1 MINDETGPVT
11 FPEARAGRAGGHE
24 YVNDYLGGING
35 HPIQIDNCVS
45 DASPA
50 TSARCANELIAKK
63 PIAILGAADV
73 GAPATIPIYAHANL
87 AYLGGIP
94 FTPVPQGAPN
104 SIQFWSV
111 SVGDNAAAA
120 VYAAKQL
127 GVKSVALMYFDN
139 PQGKSILGILPPVFK
154 AAGVTDIKTIP
165 LSPTTPDPSP
175 QAALVQSSGAQLAY
189 IDIPNGCGEVLKA
202 IKSVGF
208 TGKVIGIDP
217 CTAPPVIAAAA
228 GGAEGMYFAS
238 PFVLQT
244 GTTRRR
250 SCSGPRWPSTP
261 RPRHAIDSISTAGF
275 ATVMN
280 VQKMLSTIS
289 GTPTTKSIL
298 AAFKSGSNHPNFLS
312 HPYTCD
318 GKQMKGLPAICN
330 DYYLMNQIENGHVT
344 QPSSTHWIS
353 SKGYFRGSPPSK
365 ARHPAR
371 SRLRERAGG
380 CPRPPARR
388 PTPPPLMSS
397 YILFLIL
404 GLGSGA
410 TYADPRPGPRAEVP
424 QRGRRRLRPRRR
436 GDVHRLRVREPA
448 SYGRLELPSSCSRT
462 RSRSARPASTRRW
475 RL

>member
-1 MINDETGPVT
+1 MRRHRWLGSIAAVAAIAMFAAGCGSSSSSSSSAAASSSPAAAGSSSSAGSTTASSAVLGTPKKATGTPYVFGMINDETGPVT
-11 FPEARAGRAGGHE
+11 FPEARAGAQAAAS

-94 FTPVPQGAPN
+94 FTPVPEVAPN

-120 VYAAKQL
+120 VYAAKHL

-154 AAGVTDIKTIP
+154 AAGITNVKTIP

-244 GTTRRR
+244 GNDPQAQLFRAAMAKYASPTT
-250 SCSGPRWPSTP
+250 
-261 RPRHAIDSISTAGF
+261 AIDSISTAGF

-330 DYYLMNQIENGHVT
+330 DYYLINKIENGHVT
-344 QPSSTHWIS
+344 QPSSTLWVS
-353 SKGYFRGSPPSK
+353 SKGYFAGL
-365 ARHPAR
+365 PA
-371 SRLRERAGG
+371 
-380 CPRPPARR
+380 
-388 PTPPPLMSS
+388 
-397 YILFLIL
+397 
-404 GLGSGA
+404 
-410 TYADPRPGPRAEVP
+410 
-424 QRGRRRLRPRRR
+424 Q
-436 GDVHRLRVREPA
+436 
-448 SYGRLELPSSCSRT
+448 
-462 RSRSARPASTRRW
+462 
-475 RL
+475 